1 MIRLPERFRELGFD
15 AIELEPTITDDDGQS
30 RRESLR
36 LLIVTDLENL
46 IQEAIEIARW
56 HADHGTPENQKF
68 FDFCIKCFRTLG
80 RATRSTR

>member
-36 LLIVTDLENL
+36 LLIV
-46 IQEAIEIARW
+46 
-56 HADHGTPENQKF
+56 
-68 FDFCIKCFRTLG
+68 
-80 RATRSTR
+80 